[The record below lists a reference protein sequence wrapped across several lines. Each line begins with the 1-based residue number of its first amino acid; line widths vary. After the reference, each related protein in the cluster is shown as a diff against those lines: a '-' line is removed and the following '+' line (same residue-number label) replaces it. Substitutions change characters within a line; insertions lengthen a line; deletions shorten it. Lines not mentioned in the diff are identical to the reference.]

1 MNGGLENFDLE
12 ILDRQEGYILTT
24 NRPMCLI
31 DPSKGFI
38 FFGLIDNHVLMV
50 DGDSKIW
57 L

>member
-1 MNGGLENFDLE
+1 MNGGLENFALE
-12 ILDRQEGYILTT
+12 ILDRREGYILTT